1 MHIRF
6 LLVLIRMLSINEIKA
21 GKNIVL
27 DREPYAVLYH
37 EHSKTGRAGAV
48 LRTRLRNLATG
59 AILEKT
65 FQGADKVEEA
75 NIEKTK
81 AQYLYCEKDQYY
93 FMDTSDYNQFSL
105 SKTVLGD
112 ATNYFIEGT
121 EATVLKFNDNPV
133 NVELPVKVK
142 LKVVEAPPAIRGD
155 TVSAGEKVVTL
166 ETGLKISTPLFIKT
180 GDEIIVNTER
190 GEYVSRA

>member
-1 MHIRF
+1 
-6 LLVLIRMLSINEIKA
+6 MLSINEIKA

-27 DREPYAVLYH
+27 DGEPYTVLYH
-37 EHSKTGRAGAV
+37 EHSKTGRSGAV

-75 NIEKTK
+75 SIEKTK
-81 AQYLYCEKDQYY
+81 AQYLYREKDQYY

-121 EATVLKFNDNPV
+121 EATVLKFNDNPA

-180 GDEIIVNTER
+180 DDEIIVNTER